1 MSIAEWIDRNDKRIR
16 FVAWVA
22 VGLWALIA
30 TIVANVPPDTYVKTT
45 VAHFP
50 PQYAAPME
58 LSCDGREKAESW
70 SVSSS
75 NPNQSAI
82 YTGWDQIPV
91 LRDNVRVGYRLN
103 VLNGAGS
110 SNPRRPDVDVTLA
123 VTCEHEHSR
132 LVQMLLW
139 PVYKLKSMAS

>member
-1 MSIAEWIDRNDKRIR
+1 MSLGTWIDRNDKRIR

-22 VGLWALIA
+22 VGVWALIA
-30 TIVANVPPDTYVKTT
+30 TIVANVPPDTHEITT
-45 VAHFP
+45 KAHFP
-50 PQYAAPME
+50 PQTASPME
-58 LSCDGREKAESW
+58 LSCSGHEKAESW

-75 NPNQSAI
+75 NPAESAI
-82 YTGWDQIPV
+82 YTGWDQTPI

-123 VTCEHEHSR
+123 LTCEHEHNR
-132 LVQMLLW
+132 LVQILLW
-139 PVYKLKSMAS
+139 PVKKLKSMAA